1 MSGYSDTI
9 DCPNCYMEAT
19 INGETRPFP
28 TSYVEC
34 LECGFYSTVE
44 TGQMTRQEINEEH
57 EKSDLEPLADD
68 HVIKPLE
75 SHLKI
80 GRRYWEYAVYYLS
93 TEDVRA
99 IREKKGLEP
108 WTDIQAREFLSK
120 VGEQIKETVS
130 VAYQEALDMM
140 IDREEEN

>member
-44 TGQMTRQEINEEH
+44 TGQMTRQEINETRH
-57 EKSDLEPLADD
+57 DRCLEPLGKNED
-68 HVIKPLE
+68 IKPLE
-75 SHLKI
+75 EHLKY
-80 GRRYWEYAVYYLS
+80 GKKW
-93 TEDVRA
+93 
-99 IREKKGLEP
+99 RE
-108 WTDIQAREFLSK
+108 
-120 VGEQIKETVS
+120 
-130 VAYQEALDMM
+130 
-140 IDREEEN
+140 